1 METGTKSLFLPS
13 ERLRIDMQRSGD
25 LVFPNLPAI
34 RSKRFSLELR
44 RNKIVMAKIIDWTR
58 TIAFEKCKSNRI
70 LALPTSN
77 RSNQAVLEST

>member
-1 METGTKSLFLPS
+1 
-13 ERLRIDMQRSGD
+13 MQRSGD

-58 TIAFEKCKSNRI
+58 TIAFEKRKSI
-70 LALPTSN
+70 AS
-77 RSNQAVLEST
+77 SHYQQATAPIKQSLSRPDVEK